1 MERAA
6 CQIPVRGHS
15 GQVGPGRFVW
25 SQETRSGGPSCAPGR
40 KAHKA
45 ASQNLKRRSGTTSF
59 GLARGPPLLF
69 EVLVRGETADDR
81 P

>member
-1 MERAA
+1 MHGLPFILLMSDKQVTAA
-6 CQIPVRGHS
+6 WRGLRVRSLS
-15 GQVGPGRFVW
+15 GDIR
-25 SQETRSGGPSCAPGR
+25 GR